1 MVERY
6 FVGVDGG
13 GTKTALVAATADG
26 RVISSAVC
34 GPLNYNF
41 IGHDAAL
48 ENLVEGI
55 SLLDLPK
62 GSIAAV
68 GIGDPSIDDESES
81 PMAQEFATRAAT
93 LLEAPVYVR
102 SDAYMTLFALT
113 GGKNAGVLIISG
125 TGSMTIG
132 EDDAGE
138 ISVVGGWGRLT
149 GDEGSGYYIGREGIC
164 AALRAADGVAPK
176 TALTDAALA
185 HFGVC
190 APRDLISVFYGED
203 EPDVAAFS
211 RCVAE
216 CAAQGDKVSKDILI
230 DAAAHLSRYASV
242 LLEKCN
248 ADLLGVW
255 GSVLCKNNTV
265 RQAFEAGVRERF
277 PSVTICEPDK
287 SAELAA
293 ALYAV
298 KREKE
303 SEYK

>member
-1 MVERY
+1 MEQRY
-6 FVGVDGG
+6 FVGIDGG
-13 GTKTALVAATADG
+13 GTKTALVACTPDG
-26 RVISSAVC
+26 QEIARSVC

-41 IGHDAAL
+41 IGLDAAL
-48 ENLVEGI
+48 KNLGDGI
-55 SLLDLPK
+55 AELALPLK
-62 GSIAAV
+62 SMVAV

-81 PMAQEFATRAAT
+81 PISKEFAARAAEM
-93 LLEAPVYVR
+93 LGVPVYIR

-113 GGKNAGVLIISG
+113 GGKKSGVLIISG

-132 EDDAGE
+132 ENDAGE
-138 ISVVGGWGRLT
+138 IAVVGGWGRLT

-164 AALRAADGVAPK
+164 AALRAFDGVAPK

-190 APRDLISVFYGED
+190 APRDLISVFYGEK
-203 EPDVAAFS
+203 EPDVAGFS

-216 CAAQGDKVSKDILI
+216 CAQKGDRVGENILL
-230 DAAAHLSRYASV
+230 DAAAYLSRYASV

-255 GSVLCKNNTV
+255 GSVLCKNDIV
-265 RQAFEAGVRERF
+265 RQAFEKGVREKF
-277 PSVTICEPDK
+277 PNVKICEPDK

-293 ALYAV
+293 ALYAA

-303 SEYK
+303 SECK

>member
-1 MVERY
+1 MEQRY

-26 RVISSAVC
+26 RVISSTVC

-41 IGHDAAL
+41 IGLDAAL

-93 LLEAPVYVR
+93 LLEASVYVR

-138 ISVVGGWGRLT
+138 ISVVGGWCRLT

-176 TALTDAALA
+176 TALTDAALKY
-185 HFGVC
+185 FGVG
-190 APRDLISVFYGED
+190 APRELISVFYGEV
-203 EPDVAAFS
+203 EPDIAGFS

-216 CAAQGDKVSKDILI
+216 CASNGDAVANGILL
-230 DAAAHLSRYASV
+230 DAAEHLSRYASV

-248 ADLLGVW
+248 ANLLGVW
-255 GSVLCKNNTV
+255 GSVLCKNDIV
-265 RQAFEAGVRERF
+265 RQNFERAVKEKF
-277 PSVTICEPDK
+277 PNVEIRKPII

-293 ALYAV
+293 ALYAAQRQ
-298 KREKE
+298 KGE
-303 SEYK
+303 

>member
-1 MVERY
+1 MEQRY

-26 RVISSAVC
+26 KVISSAVC

-41 IGHDAAL
+41 IGLDAAL
-48 ENLVEGI
+48 KNLCEGI
-55 SLLDLPK
+55 ALLELHT

-81 PMAQEFATRAAT
+81 PMAKEFAARAAAF
-93 LLEAPVYVR
+93 LGAPVYVR

-113 GGKNAGVLIISG
+113 GGKKAGVLIISG

-132 EDDAGE
+132 EDDAGQ
-138 ISVVGGWGRLT
+138 IAVVGGWGRLT

-164 AALRAADGVAPK
+164 AALRAADGVASK
-176 TALTDAALA
+176 TDLTGAALK
-185 HFGVC
+185 HFCVS
-190 APRDLISVFYGED
+190 APRELISVFYGEE
-203 EPDVAAFS
+203 EPDIAGFS

-216 CAAQGDKVSKDILI
+216 CAEKGDKVAKDILL
-230 DAAAHLSRYASV
+230 DAATHLSRYASA
-242 LLEKCN
+242 LLETCN
-248 ADLLGVW
+248 ADLLGIW
-255 GSVLCKNNTV
+255 GSVLCKNDIV
-265 RQAFEAGVRERF
+265 RQNFEDGVRERF
-277 PSVTICEPDK
+277 PDVEIREPAI

-298 KREKE
+298 KQEKE
-303 SEYK
+303 SE